1 MNTCVNGINYY
12 FKLDNADTSEDF
24 YQKNWFISKLNPQN
38 EEELEETNWLAG
50 IWMAINKY
58 GCQYNSRIEKQ
69 IERYSKLVYD

>member
-38 EEELEETNWLAG
+38 EEEANASKELQDLLDDLTELVSE
-50 IWMAINKY
+50 IN
-58 GCQYNSRIEKQ
+58 
-69 IERYSKLVYD
+69 DA